1 MAQATCLLET
11 RMWRCGSWR
20 LEGNAT
26 KNTHST
32 LNRNGLLTLWHL
44 ISFHSTHSHD
54 STRRRQGFK
63 PTSGRIDRIRFQ
75 SSPTVWG
82 YFSVGANGAVHEF
95 ADSQFGHLFASG
107 ATREDARKALI
118 LALKELL
125 VRGEIRTAVP
135 ELSQVSTTA
144 RLALPAPPT
153 GTSWRTYTYT
163 DWLWW
168 NDSSTSHC
176 YLVTHP
182 DTSAHNRMQ

>member
-1 MAQATCLLET
+1 VRERVTNT
-11 RMWRCGSWR
+11 RSTPQPNGWIT
-20 LEGNAT
+20 L
-26 KNTHST
+26 THLVSA
-32 LNRNGLLTLWHL
+32 
-44 ISFHSTHSHD
+44 SFHSTDCRGVRAGTHAER
-54 STRRRQGFK
+54 TNEQGFK

-135 ELSQVSTTA
+135 ELSQV
-144 RLALPAPPT
+144 
-153 GTSWRTYTYT
+153 
-163 DWLWW
+163 
-168 NDSSTSHC
+168 
-176 YLVTHP
+176 
-182 DTSAHNRMQ
+182 